1 MFNFSVP
8 YRKIILCIILLSKYS
23 AAFEKHWLPDLEWQT
38 ANNWVDGRIPEID
51 NRVIFPQQT
60 RHAVGVAATD
70 NLRLSG
76 IDLPRQ
82 GLLVLSRNGKLQVRI
97 IYINL
102 LKREK
107 IDEWLY
113 QN

>member
-1 MFNFSVP
+1 MFDFSAP
-8 YRKIILCIILLSKYS
+8 YGKVMLCIILLSNYS

-38 ANNWVDGRIPEID
+38 ANNWADGRIPEID

-60 RHAVGVAATD
+60 RHAVGIAATD

-82 GLLVLSRNGKLQVRI
+82 GLLVLARNGKLQVRI

-107 IDEWLY
+107 IDELY